1 VSTACSAFMG
11 MAVVPSLSL
20 MTWRCGGCR
29 RIVVRLEY
37 DGRSVIEVKCTCN
50 AWNRLPDD
58 QHNLRMEQRR

>member
-37 DGRSVIEVKCTCN
+37 DGRSLIEHRCTCN
-50 AWNRLPDD
+50 TWNRLPDD